1 MNMYMP
7 SLRRRLASKEPVVFG
22 QTEKKSKCILGQGK
36 GLMKDMNL
44 EKCKAYLEKK
54 VEQFG
59 CSRVHAD
66 KQVGKQLI

>member
-22 QTEKKSKCILGQGK
+22 QTEKSKCILGQGK

-44 EKCKAYLEKK
+44 EKCKAYLE
-54 VEQFG
+54 ESELNNLATAEFMQI
-59 CSRVHAD
+59 SR
-66 KQVGKQLI
+66 